1 MANAEDSDES
11 STDEDFNPDDADP
24 EAKTGGDEEFDS
36 DAADRSTDS
45 EDRGVSFLIG
55 MSVFG
60 FLPFTMLIQSGDSEG
75 EEKKDKKQKKE
86 KKAKK
91 ERKRKS
97 SGDGGEKKPAKKKK
111 EKVPGQPKRNL
122 SSYFIYV
129 RENREKVIADN
140 AGISVTEITKILG
153 AQWKA
158 LSAEEKAPYEEKAAE
173 DKVRY
178 AREMDEFKKNGG
190 EVKVPTKSK
199 KSSEKKE
206 KKASPAKA
214 SSPAKAQGSY
224 KSQETISDD
233 SSD

>member
-1 MANAEDSDES
+1 M
-11 STDEDFNPDDADP
+11 
-24 EAKTGGDEEFDS
+24 
-36 DAADRSTDS
+36 
-45 EDRGVSFLIG
+45 
-55 MSVFG
+55 
-60 FLPFTMLIQSGDSEG
+60 
-75 EEKKDKKQKKE
+75 KKEKKE

-97 SGDGGEKKPAKKKK
+97 SGDGENRKPVKKKK
-111 EKVPGQPKRNL
+111 EKVPGQPKRSL

-129 RENREKVIADN
+129 RDNRQKVIADN

-158 LSAEEKAPYEEKAAE
+158 LSAEEKAPYEKLAAE
-173 DKVRY
+173 DKLRY

-190 EVKVPTKSK
+190 EVKAPKSK
-199 KSSEKKE
+199 KSSEKK
-206 KKASPAKA
+206 KTSSPAKS
-214 SSPAKAQGSY
+214 SSPAKAETY